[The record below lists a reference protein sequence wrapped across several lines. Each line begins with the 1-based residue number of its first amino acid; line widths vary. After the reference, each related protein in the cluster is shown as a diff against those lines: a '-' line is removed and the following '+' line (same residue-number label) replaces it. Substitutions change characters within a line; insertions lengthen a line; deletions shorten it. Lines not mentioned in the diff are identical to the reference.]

1 MKNKIHGRVR
11 ADLSCTMAHCNQ
23 VGGCVVWQESGTCV
37 RESIF
42 SKSHTNEFCGKS
54 KAAHERCVAGAPHPS
69 ARRIYESGRP
79 NWVWKQFQHSDG
91 ACTPGILSDR
101 QPLCDSSGGF
111 EEILTRRGPR
121 SGRRLPRNRLLR
133 LHGVLE
139 LLRGGMGSRLLPPKN
154 GFCG

>member
-1 MKNKIHGRVR
+1 METGTTRPNLCPPPAEAAGALPGPR
-11 ADLSCTMAHCNQ
+11 ATCWALQKARQNVPLPSCC
-23 VGGCVVWQESGTCV
+23 
-37 RESIF
+37 REVQ
-42 SKSHTNEFCGKS
+42 
-54 KAAHERCVAGAPHPS
+54 AAHECCVAGAPHPS

-79 NWVWKQFQHSDG
+79 NWVWEQFQHSDG

-101 QPLCDSSGGF
+101 QPLCDSSGGL
-111 EEILTRRGPR
+111 EEILACRGPR

-139 LLRGGMGSRLLPPKN
+139 LLRGGMGSGPLPPKN